1 MHDEHGIE
9 IRLREHE
16 KDIKSCRMWIFII
29 CLSNFTETLLEF
41 LESLV

>member
-1 MHDEHGIE
+1 MYDEHDIE
-9 IRLREHE
+9 IRLRELE
-16 KDIKSCRMWIFII
+16 KDMKNCRMWIFII